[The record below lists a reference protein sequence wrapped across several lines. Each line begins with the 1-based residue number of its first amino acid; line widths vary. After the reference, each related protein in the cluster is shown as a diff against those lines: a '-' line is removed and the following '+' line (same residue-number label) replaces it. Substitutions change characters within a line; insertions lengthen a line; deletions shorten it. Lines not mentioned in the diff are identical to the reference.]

1 MLNEWKE
8 FQDYTGVVNYT
19 ARNKQDTT
27 YLGRFTFDTILD
39 FEGLNRVLT
48 ILARGF
54 LFHNEDGSPAEAPRE
69 RIDYAKRGLCA
80 WCSVPDSKK
89 ATPREAWQFGSDFG
103 ELHSEF
109 PGLVDENGSG
119 WFHRHVHR
127 VADFVREN
135 PERVS
140 SSAQK
145 KCAAIEKGFDR
156 AWRDKVIQMQIPLFA
171 PTTKGQWGLR
181 FDSFLAQA
189 LELGPL
195 RNEEPDTAARIGG
208 ATPQRS
214 RPRAF
219 PWRWSR
225 RWRPT
230 TLPTSRRIP
239 TGWCCR
245 WPTLTHTSAPP
256 ALGESISSKSRRPFW
271 SDLKL
276 ALDCAGIGWAAPL
289 SLSRDRIRHPSPLLP
304 LEMDAC
310 SFQNDSVRLPVPTP
324 DGIRR

>member
-54 LFHNEDGSPAEAPRE
+54 LFHNENGNPIEAPRE

-103 ELHSEF
+103 DLHSEF
-109 PGLVDENGSG
+109 PSLVDENGSG
-119 WFHRHVHR
+119 WFLRHVHR
-127 VADFVREN
+127 VETFVREN
-135 PERVS
+135 PEKVS

-145 KCAAIEKGFDR
+145 KCAAIETGFDR
-156 AWRDKVIQMQIPLFA
+156 AWRDKVIQMQVPLFA

-195 RNEEPDTAARIGG
+195 RKEEPELPPTLVEQLRSI
-208 ATPQRS
+208 TPKGV
-214 RPRAF
+214 PLDIV
-219 PWRWSR
+219 
-225 RWRPT
+225 T
-230 TLPTSRRIP
+230 TLVSYYFTNKPEDSDWVVLPVANFDAYFGTTSFGRKYLKQIP
-239 TGWCCR
+239 ETILERSETGFGLCR
-245 WPTLTHTSAPP
+245 YR
-256 ALGESISSKSRRPFW
+256 LGESIV
-271 SDLKL
+271 
-276 ALDCAGIGWAAPL
+276 I
-289 SLSRDRIRHPSPLLP
+289 
-304 LEMDAC
+304 E
-310 SFQNDSVRLPVPTP
+310 
-324 DGIRR
+324 